1 MIPTRFTLSI
11 YKDVLVSLLRH
22 WMPDGAYSRRDTP
35 DLSLS
40 SRRISFLHTPTQCMV
55 IVELAFILL
64 LRASFPVDK
73 MNADMINELLFERK
87 EERERDIPSQLMIC
101 A

>member
-1 MIPTRFTLSI
+1 
-11 YKDVLVSLLRH
+11 
-22 WMPDGAYSRRDTP
+22 
-35 DLSLS
+35 
-40 SRRISFLHTPTQCMV
+40 MV